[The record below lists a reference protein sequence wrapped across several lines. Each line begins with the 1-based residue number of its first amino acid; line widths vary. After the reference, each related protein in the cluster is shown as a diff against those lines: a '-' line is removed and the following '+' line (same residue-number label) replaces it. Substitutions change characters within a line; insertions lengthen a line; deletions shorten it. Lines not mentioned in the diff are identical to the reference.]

1 MYLELKRSKAGATGS
16 AWLAHSVPTAL
27 GTVPGWR
34 AFQKRKPRLPGGSVT
49 CSRTHSQCE
58 WQGDSGGRVYGE
70 ELRRSH
76 SHIYAGESSIYAFP
90 KYRNSEG
97 ASLTSLAHVDNLK
110 PNIFTLSITVGPD
123 HQGLALPSLSFQSF
137 LKSVGKSSES
147 TARGGTTL
155 HLSTKQT

>member
-1 MYLELKRSKAGATGS
+1 MVGSFSPHGS
-16 AWLAHSVPTAL
+16 ANCARLAGFPEKEAE
-27 GTVPGWR
+27 
-34 AFQKRKPRLPGGSVT
+34 APRGSVT

-58 WQGDSGGRVYGE
+58 WQGDSGERVYGE
-70 ELRRSH
+70 AFRRSH

-97 ASLTSLAHVDNLK
+97 ASLTSLAYVDNLK

-137 LKSVGKSSES
+137 LKLVGKE
-147 TARGGTTL
+147 
-155 HLSTKQT
+155 Q